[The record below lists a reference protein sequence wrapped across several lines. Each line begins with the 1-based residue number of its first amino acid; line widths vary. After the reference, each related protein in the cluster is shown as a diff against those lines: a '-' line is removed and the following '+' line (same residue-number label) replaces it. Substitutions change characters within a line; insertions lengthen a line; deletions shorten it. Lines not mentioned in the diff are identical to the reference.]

1 MTKATPMMK
10 QYRAMKAVAG
20 DAILLFRLGDFYEMF
35 NEDAKVAAP
44 IMEISL
50 TARHTT
56 PMCGIPHHAVD
67 SYIAK
72 LLKAGKKVAICDQVE
87 DPRHS
92 KGIVKREITRI
103 ITPGTAV
110 EEGVLKSTASNY
122 LAAVNR
128 IGRMYGLA
136 CIELSTGEFKVAE
149 PGSLDE
155 LQNELERLRPS
166 ECLIPVGL
174 DLPWKGFLFRL
185 PDMILTPLEDWFF
198 DFDMSYQTLK
208 KQFGTATLDGFGCQ
222 GMIPGVGAAGAI
234 ISYVNE
240 NLRTSLSHIHSISVY
255 SPSEFMVMDGA
266 SQSNLEIIEPLRGED
281 RAATLLGV
289 LDRTVTSMGSRTLRD
304 WLLHP
309 LIKPGEINRRLD
321 AVEELANERA
331 ALSSSR
337 ELLKEVRDIG
347 RIIGRVSCG
356 KSNARDLAVIRESLI
371 AVPRIKDS
379 LAGLNSD
386 LIKEYIS
393 NLHAPPDLV
402 SLLQDALVEAPPL
415 TIKDGGIIRSGYNS
429 DLDELH
435 SLAREGKN
443 WISRFQE
450 DEIIRSGIKSLKV
463 RYNKIFGY
471 FIEVTRANLSLVP
484 ENYIRKQTLA
494 NAERYITEEL
504 KDYENKVLGA
514 QEKASALEYKL
525 FEEIRDKVRDEAHLI
540 QSCALAVGAVDTLE
554 SLAVAALSNKYVKPE
569 IDSSDRL
576 ELINGR
582 HPVIERILLEE
593 RFVGNDTIMDG
604 DENQIFII
612 TGPNMAGKSTYIR
625 QVALIVLMAQ
635 IGSFVP
641 ADSARIGVVD
651 RIFTRVG
658 ASDELARGQ
667 STFMVEMVETANIL
681 HHATSRSLVVLDE
694 IGRGT
699 STFDGISIAWAVA
712 EYLHN
717 HQPSKARTLFA
728 THYHELTELEQILP
742 GVKNYNVVVREWND
756 EVVFL
761 RKVIRGGTDKS
772 YGIQVAR
779 LAGIPRSIIDRAG
792 VILANLEEESIS
804 ADGKPK
810 FVGDD
815 KDREP
820 GAARQLYLFE
830 TDSDHPVLSELRNIN
845 LDHLTPFE
853 AMQRLKMMKER
864 VLED

>member
-1 MTKATPMMK
+1 MK

-72 LLKAGKKVAICDQVE
+72 LLKAGQKVAICDQVE

-255 SPSEFMVMDGA
+255 SPREFMVMDGA
-266 SQSNLEIIEPLRGED
+266 SQSNLEIIKPLRGRD

-304 WLLHP
+304 WILHP
-309 LIKPGEINRRLD
+309 LLKPGEINKRLG
-321 AVEELANERA
+321 AVEELTVERG

-337 ELLKEVRDIG
+337 ELLKTFG
-347 RIIGRVSCG
+347 
-356 KSNARDLAVIRESLI
+356 
-371 AVPRIKDS
+371 
-379 LAGLNSD
+379 
-386 LIKEYIS
+386 
-393 NLHAPPDLV
+393 
-402 SLLQDALVEAPPL
+402 
-415 TIKDGGIIRSGYNS
+415 
-429 DLDELH
+429 
-435 SLAREGKN
+435 
-443 WISRFQE
+443 ISRV
-450 DEIIRSGIKSLKV
+450 ISSL
-463 RYNKIFGY
+463 
-471 FIEVTRANLSLVP
+471 P
-484 ENYIRKQTLA
+484 
-494 NAERYITEEL
+494 
-504 KDYENKVLGA
+504 
-514 QEKASALEYKL
+514 
-525 FEEIRDKVRDEAHLI
+525 
-540 QSCALAVGAVDTLE
+540 
-554 SLAVAALSNKYVKPE
+554 
-569 IDSSDRL
+569 
-576 ELINGR
+576 
-582 HPVIERILLEE
+582 
-593 RFVGNDTIMDG
+593 
-604 DENQIFII
+604 
-612 TGPNMAGKSTYIR
+612 
-625 QVALIVLMAQ
+625 
-635 IGSFVP
+635 SFV
-641 ADSARIGVVD
+641 
-651 RIFTRVG
+651 
-658 ASDELARGQ
+658 
-667 STFMVEMVETANIL
+667 
-681 HHATSRSLVVLDE
+681 SRLTHSK
-694 IGRGT
+694 T
-699 STFDGISIAWAVA
+699 ST
-712 EYLHN
+712 
-717 HQPSKARTLFA
+717 
-728 THYHELTELEQILP
+728 
-742 GVKNYNVVVREWND
+742 
-756 EVVFL
+756 
-761 RKVIRGGTDKS
+761 
-772 YGIQVAR
+772 
-779 LAGIPRSIIDRAG
+779 
-792 VILANLEEESIS
+792 
-804 ADGKPK
+804 
-810 FVGDD
+810 
-815 KDREP
+815 
-820 GAARQLYLFE
+820 
-830 TDSDHPVLSELRNIN
+830 
-845 LDHLTPFE
+845 
-853 AMQRLKMMKER
+853 
-864 VLED
+864 